1 MVLQRLK
8 SIRVVV
14 SVGVFVL
21 MGFLF
26 LDIGNFVPSWVTS
39 AVVSFQLIPA
49 LTKSLLSPG
58 IWMIGVAAI
67 LLLTALFGRVY
78 CSTLCPLGTLQ
89 DLIIRLARKRDRRRR
104 FKYSK
109 PNYALHYVV
118 LGATALL
125 ALMGSMVLL
134 NILEP
139 FSNFGRMLQGLVR
152 PVVVGV
158 NNGAAGILG
167 WFGMYNVVQV
177 PLGGFG
183 IAVVAVPLVFLGVLF
198 FLSYYH
204 GRLFCNTLCP
214 AGALLG
220 LVSRVSLFK
229 IVIDESTCKDCG
241 LCAKVCKARCIDA
254 ENHVVDFSACVSCFN
269 CIDSCPTVGLKYE
282 GFRRERSGASG
293 DHVDGGRRNLL
304 AGAMVSAMSVV
315 TSRSDS
321 VVSPPPAERQ
331 RFPVT
336 PPGSRGI
343 GHFTQLCTA
352 CHLCVSTCPTQVLTP
367 SLLEYGVAGLF
378 QPKMDYWVSYCN
390 YDCNLCSM
398 ICPSG
403 AILPIALLDKK
414 LVQLGKAQ
422 FVKDDCIVITK
433 KTECGACSEHCPT
446 KAVHMIPH
454 EKLMLPEVN
463 NDICVGCGACEHS
476 CPTKPRKAIYVES
489 NVVHLA
495 AKKPE
500 VKKLE
505 QQETPTTEFPF

>member
-1 MVLQRLK
+1 MQQLK
-8 SIRVVV
+8 SIRVAV
-14 SVGVFVL
+14 SVAVFVVT
-21 MGFLF
+21 GFLF
-26 LDIGNFVPSWVTS
+26 LDIGNLVPSWVTS

-49 LTKSLLSPG
+49 LAKSLLSAG
-58 IWMIGVAAI
+58 MWMIGVAAI
-67 LLLTALFGRVY
+67 VLLTALFGRVY

-104 FKYSK
+104 FRYTK
-109 PNYALHYVV
+109 PNYPLHYVV
-118 LGATALL
+118 LGVTALL
-125 ALMGSMVLL
+125 ALRGSMVLL

-139 FSNFGRMLQGLVR
+139 FSNFGRILQGLVR
-152 PVVVGV
+152 PLVVGA

-167 WFGMYNVVQV
+167 WFGMYQVVQV

-183 IAVVAVPLVFLGVLF
+183 IAVVAVPLVLLGVLF
-198 FLSYYH
+198 TLSYFH

-220 LVSRVSLFK
+220 LVSRFALFK

-269 CIDSCPTVGLKYE
+269 CIDACPTVGLKYE
-282 GFRRERSGASG
+282 GFRRERSRVSE
-293 DHVDGGRRNLL
+293 DQVDGGRRNLL
-304 AGAMVSAMSVV
+304 AGAMVSAMAFV
-315 TSRSDS
+315 TSRTDS
-321 VVSPPPAERQ
+321 VAAAPRGERQ
-331 RFPVT
+331 RIPVT
-336 PPGSRGI
+336 PPGSRGVE
-343 GHFTQLCTA
+343 HFTQLCTA

-378 QPKMDYWVSYCN
+378 QPKMDYWLSYCN
-390 YDCNLCSM
+390 YDCNLCSL

-403 AILPIALLDKK
+403 AILPIALPDKK

-454 EKLMLPEVN
+454 EKLMLPELN

-489 NVVHLA
+489 NFVHGA

-505 QQETPTTEFPF
+505 QQEGPATEFPF

>member
-1 MVLQRLK
+1 MSLQHLK
-8 SIRVVV
+8 KVRVIV
-14 SVGVFVL
+14 SVAVFVL
-21 MGFLF
+21 ISFLF
-26 LDIGNFVPSWVTS
+26 LDIGNIIPAGVTS
-39 AVVSFQLIPA
+39 AVVSFQLVPA
-49 LTKSLLSPG
+49 LAKSLMGPG
-58 IWMIGVAAI
+58 MWMIGLAGIV
-67 LLLTALFGRVY
+67 LLTALFGRVY
-78 CSTLCPLGTLQ
+78 CSSLCPLGTLQ

-104 FKYSK
+104 FRYSK
-109 PNYALHYVV
+109 PKYALHYSV

-125 ALMGSMVLL
+125 ALGGSMVLL
-134 NILEP
+134 NVLEP
-139 FSNFGRMLQGLVR
+139 FSIFGRILQGLVR
-152 PVVVGV
+152 PAVVGV

-167 WFGMYNVVQV
+167 WFGLYHVYQV

-183 IAVVAVPLVFLGVLF
+183 VAVVAVPLVFLGVLF
-198 FLSYYH
+198 YMSYYH
-204 GRLFCNTLCP
+204 GRFFCNTLCP

-220 LVSRVSLFK
+220 LVSRFSLFK

-254 ENHVVDFSACVSCFN
+254 DNHVVEFSACVSCFN

-282 GFRRERSGASG
+282 GFRRERPKTSS
-293 DHVDGGRRNLL
+293 DHVDGSRRNLL
-304 AGAMVSAMSVV
+304 AGAMVSAMSFV
-315 TSRSDS
+315 TSRTDS
-321 VVSPPPAERQ
+321 VVSVPPAERQ

-336 PPGSRGI
+336 PPGSRGLE
-343 GHFTQLCTA
+343 HFTQLCTA

-367 SLLEYGVAGLF
+367 SLLEYGVAGIF
-378 QPKMDYWVSYCN
+378 QPKMDYWLSYCN
-390 YDCNLCSM
+390 YDCVLCST

-403 AILPIALLDKK
+403 AILPIALPDKK

-446 KAVHMIPH
+446 KAVYMIPH

-463 NDICVGCGACEHS
+463 NEICVGCGACEHS

-489 NVVHLA
+489 NFVHLP
-495 AKKPE
+495 AKKPQ

-505 QQETPTTEFPF
+505 QQEVQTGEFPF